1 MRKKFLFV
9 VVTLLI
15 TLGLNAQ
22 VKVDRGNQNYS
33 QRSERLKT
41 SKKSSQL
48 AIRYGVKAGVN
59 LSTMSNSMEFNPGFG
74 MGIGFRA
81 GVMANFHWGQR
92 TANSLPGTGWIG
104 LQPELMYSYQT
115 VKSDGGDLKMNYI
128 QLPVMIKI
136 YPMSRLGIEVGPE
149 FNYMISTSPKTMNVA
164 GTNIT
169 TGDCTGFNIGA
180 GVGVSYEL
188 KMGLM
193 IGARYSLG
201 FTDLGKN
208 LKWKNNGN
216 VQVTL
221 GWLF

>member
-1 MRKKFLFV
+1 MRKFFLLV
-9 VVTLLI
+9 VLGLLLG
-15 TLGLNAQ
+15 LGLNAQ

-33 QRSERLKT
+33 QRTERTT
-41 SKKSSQL
+41 SPRKSSQL
-48 AIRYGVKAGVN
+48 SIKYGVKAGVN
-59 LSTMSNSMEFNPGFG
+59 MSTMSNGMSFDPGFG

-115 VKSDGGDLKMNYI
+115 VKSDGGDIKMNYI
-128 QLPVMIKI
+128 QLPVMLKV
-136 YPMSRLGIEVGPE
+136 YPISRLGVEVGPE
-149 FNYMISTSPKTMNVA
+149 FNYLMSTSPEELLVG
-164 GTNIT
+164 GTNIKL
-169 TGDCTGFNIGA
+169 GDCAGFNLGA
-180 GVGVSYEL
+180 GLGVSYEF
-188 KMGLM
+188 KMGLI

-201 FTDLGKN
+201 FTELSKN

-216 VQVTL
+216 VQITC